1 MSEQSS
7 FFEKLNRWFRNS
19 ISFKIFSVAFLVLI
33 LLIPTSMVQDLI
45 RERQYR
51 QEEAIREINSKW
63 GNEQTISGPIIS
75 IPYLKVVMTDKKEM
89 TKIKEFAHFLPEN
102 LKINGE
108 ILPEVRHRG
117 IYESVLYKTNL
128 DINGKF
134 DLPDFS
140 KLRVAPE
147 DIIWQEAYMSFG
159 ISDLRGVNEK
169 VVVSLNNQKVNMGP
183 GIPNNDIFSS
193 GISAPIQFED
203 SLNVLNFKTSLS
215 INGSNNL
222 YFNPIGEETEV
233 ILTSKW
239 PNPSFSGNFLPD
251 THHITK
257 EGFDVNWKILQLNRN
272 FPQQWMGNQHT
283 LFGSEF
289 GLNLMLGVD
298 QYQKNERSAKYAFM
312 IIALSFLIF
321 FFIEVIN
328 KKRIHPIQYLLVGF
342 ALIIFYTLL
351 LSISEKASFT
361 LAYLV
366 SAIAVISLITIY
378 VHSFFGQMKFTAL
391 LSGTLVILYG
401 FVFVI
406 LQLEDFSLLVGSV
419 GLFVVL
425 ATVMFATRKIDWYEI
440 SKGK

>member
-7 FFEKLNRWFRNS
+7 FFEKLNNWFRNS

-45 RERQYR
+45 RERQHR

-63 GNEQTISGPIIS
+63 GDEQTISGPIIS
-75 IPYLKVVMTDKKEM
+75 IPFLKEVMTAKKEM
-89 TKIKEFAHFLPEN
+89 TTVKEYAHFLPKN
-102 LKINGE
+102 LRLNGE
-108 ILPEVRHRG
+108 IIPEVRHRG

-128 DINGKF
+128 DISGRF

-140 KLRVAPE
+140 KLRVAQE
-147 DIIWQEAYMSFG
+147 DVLWQEAYISFG

-169 VVVSLNNQKVNMGP
+169 VIVAINNQKTDMGP
-183 GIPNNDIFSS
+183 GIPNNDLFRS
-193 GISAPIQFED
+193 GISSSIQLND
-203 SLNVLNFKTSLS
+203 SLSVLNFKTSLS

-222 YFNPIGEETEV
+222 FFNPIGEETEV
-233 ILTSKW
+233 ELTSKW

-257 EGFDVNWKILQLNRN
+257 DGFDVNWKILQLNRN
-272 FPQQWMGNQHT
+272 FPQQWIGNQHS
-283 LFGSEF
+283 LNGSEF

-361 LAYLV
+361 LAYLA

-378 VHSFFGQMKFTAL
+378 VHSFFRQIKFTAL

-406 LQLEDFSLLVGSV
+406 LQLEDFSLLVGSI